1 MLKYLRDEASR
12 HQMAQAKKKN
22 VYIYAVLI
30 LPGSVKLKND
40 HVKKK
45 RLVA

>member
-1 MLKYLRDEASR
+1 MKHNDIKCFR
-12 HQMAQAKKKN
+12 QKKKNNN

-30 LPGSVKLKND
+30 LPGSAKLKND
-40 HVKKK
+40 HLKKKK

>member
-1 MLKYLRDEASR
+1 MTSNGLE
-12 HQMAQAKKKN
+12 KKKN

-30 LPGSVKLKND
+30 LPGSAKLKND

-45 RLVA
+45 KDWWHSG